1 MREVVTVQVGGFAN
15 FVGSHFWNF
24 QVIDSTRLRC
34 LPLAI
39 PAHLLPL
46 RRMSCSGSPTTP
58 APTRCSGPPRWTWT
72 CCTAPARRTRWRRPP
87 ACVGSGQYFTTLLVF
102 PLLTLFGFF
111 RVWPP
116 TAPVWYRSVLEVI
129 DPAVF
134 FLHFASAT
142 LLMRN
147 ITSSMLFC
155 FLSCKSRADGICRV
169 SWLFEFLRYSG
180 FE

>member
-1 MREVVTVQVGGFAN
+1 MFRTAALDMDVLYRAGETHQVE
-15 FVGSHFWNF
+15 
-24 QVIDSTRLRC
+24 
-34 LPLAI
+34 
-39 PAHLLPL
+39 
-46 RRMSCSGSPTTP
+46 
-58 APTRCSGPPRWTWT
+58 
-72 CCTAPARRTRWRRPP
+72 APARLCRWWS
-87 ACVGSGQYFTTLLVF
+87 VFTTLLVF
-102 PLLTLFGFF
+102 PLLTPLDFF

-180 FE
+180 FEQCCCSSA